1 MSRLGKMAILH
12 DRSFGLA
19 DRLQRVDFSYFRAD
33 LRHPDSQVKLLQGDQ
48 LVWWYGPIRQNTRP
62 RSIPLAKV
70 HFRQLFNDKPGP
82 RTSAIVPLSSLPH
95 YRKGTIWRDGKC
107 ISDTDLA
114 STSRTFDVDFDESG
128 WSLTS
133 RADLLKQDNAH
144 VFHHDEY
151 PLKYRQDRTRLID
164 FKLADDKNLL
174 IPCTEYFIRAYAR
187 NMEVCR
193 ALATLRWS
201 DVMSVFFDDVRRDE
215 YRWLV
220 KPSLKMRNYDAVFL
234 AHLLYDDYAAH
245 RIRHINAQFI
255 SQDPSTQI
263 FMEATPW
270 FRGKGQLQCRGKW
283 INNGNTFLCLNLVG
297 SNQPDGEQ
305 IEWQRKKFDSSEG
318 ADGGRLVLPR
328 PVRTAEADE
337 FLNEHSHAEPD
348 SHSEIIIIKP
358 PPFKVLG
365 SKRKVKKTKEV
376 IKTDRGRL
384 GPRPSEA
391 KSHSSGEG
399 SSSGKGIGKLEHAAD
414 AELETHG
421 FLYDIWNAFRSIMAD
436 NPDRVT
442 KVNWYTPP
450 KFRDQGPPRAI
461 LLRPTIDWE
470 PEDKSA
476 PGWVYLD
483 RKTGEC
489 RGLMVL
495 RIQVDGENYFCFE
508 IQPDKPDKADYSGV
522 LMKSHVANQEEFEDF
537 VEELCSRVRFAL
549 GRFKKMQ
556 SFFPPDAKIF
566 KHHQRDAKVLY
577 RSRLINAFKE
587 IGVTLK

>member
-1 MSRLGKMAILH
+1 MAE
-12 DRSFGLA
+12 RV
-19 DRLQRVDFSYFRAD
+19 QRVNLSYYLTN
-33 LRHPDSQVKLLQGDQ
+33 LRHTDSQVKMLRGDQ
-48 LVWWYGPIRQNTRP
+48 LVWWYGPIWQNTRP
-62 RSIPLAKV
+62 RSIPLVKV
-70 HFRQLFNDKPGP
+70 HFRQLFNDEPGT

-114 STSRTFDVDFDESG
+114 SPPQTFDIDFDDHG

-133 RADLLKQDNAH
+133 RADLIRQDNAH
-144 VFHHDEY
+144 IFHHHEY
-151 PLKYRQDRTRLID
+151 SLKYQHDRTRLLD
-164 FKLADDKNLL
+164 FKLDDGTKNLL
-174 IPCTEYFIRAYAR
+174 IPCTEYFVRAYAR

-201 DVMSVFFDDVRRDE
+201 DVMSVFFDDPRRDE

-220 KPSLKMRNYDAVFL
+220 KPSPMMRYYDAVFL
-234 AHLLYDDYAAH
+234 SHLLYDDYAAR

-270 FRGKGQLQCRGKW
+270 FRGKGQLQCRGRW
-283 INNGNTFLCLNLVG
+283 INGGNTFLCLNLVG
-297 SNQPDGEQ
+297 SSQPDGGE
-305 IEWQRKKFDSSEG
+305 IEWQTKKFDNSEG
-318 ADGGRLVLPR
+318 KDGGRLVLPR

-337 FLNEHSHAEPD
+337 FLNERSHAAPD
-348 SHSEIIIIKP
+348 SHSEIIIVKP
-358 PPFKVLG
+358 PPFKVIG
-365 SKRKVKKTKEV
+365 SKRPIKKTKEV

-384 GPRPSEA
+384 GPHPSEA
-391 KSHSSGEG
+391 NSHSSGEG
-399 SSSGKGIGKLEHAAD
+399 SGAGKNIGKLEHAAD
-414 AELETHG
+414 AELETQG

-450 KFRDQGPPRAI
+450 NFRDQAPPRAI
-461 LLRPTIDWE
+461 LLRPTIDWD

-483 RKTGEC
+483 KKTGEC

-495 RIQVDGENYFCFE
+495 RIEVDGENYFCFE
-508 IQPDKPDKADYSGV
+508 VQPVKPEKAEYSGV
-522 LMKSHVANQEEFEDF
+522 LMKSHVGTLEEFDDF
-537 VEELCSRVRFAL
+537 VQQLCSRVRYVV
-549 GRFKKMQ
+549 GRFKNME
-556 SFFPPDAKIF
+556 SFFPPGAKIF
-566 KHHQRDAKVLY
+566 KHHQKDTKVLY

-587 IGVTLK
+587 IGVTLE

>member
-1 MSRLGKMAILH
+1 MMGGL
-12 DRSFGLA
+12 GLA
-19 DRLQRVDFSYFRAD
+19 ERLQRIDLSYYRTN
-33 LRHPDSQVKLLQGDQ
+33 LRHTDSQVKVLQGDQ

-70 HFRQLFNDKPGP
+70 HFRQLFNDEPGP

-95 YRKGTIWRDGKC
+95 YRKGTIWRDGLC
-107 ISDTDLA
+107 VSDTNLA
-114 STSRTFDVDFDESG
+114 LAPEEFDVNFDEDG

-133 RADLLKQDNAH
+133 RAELVRQGNAH
-144 VFHHDEY
+144 IFHHDEY
-151 PLKYRQDRTRLID
+151 PLQYQQDRTRLLN
-164 FKLADDKNLL
+164 FKLADGKKNLL

-201 DVMSVFFDDVRRDE
+201 DVMSVFFDDPRRDA
-215 YRWLV
+215 YSWLV
-220 KPSLKMRNYDAVFL
+220 RPSRKMRYYDAVFL
-234 AHLLYDDYAAH
+234 AHLLYDEYASR

-263 FMEATPW
+263 FMEAAPW
-270 FRGKGQLQCRGKW
+270 FRGKGKLQCRGRW
-283 INNGNTFLCLNLVG
+283 INDGNTFLCLSLVG
-297 SNQPDGEQ
+297 SSQPDGEE
-305 IEWQRKKFDSSEG
+305 IEWLTKKIDSSDG
-318 ADGGRLVLPR
+318 KDGGHLVLPR
-328 PVRTAEADE
+328 PVRTAEAEE
-337 FLNEHSHAEPD
+337 FLSEHSHTAPD
-348 SHSEIIIIKP
+348 IHSEIVIVKP
-358 PPFKVLG
+358 PPFKVIG
-365 SKRKVKKTKEV
+365 SKRPIKKKKEV

-384 GPRPSEA
+384 GPHPPVA
-391 KSHSSGEG
+391 NSHSSGEG
-399 SSSGKGIGKLEHAAD
+399 TGAGKNVGKLEHAAE
-414 AELETHG
+414 AELETQG

-461 LLRPTIDWE
+461 LLRPTIDWT

-483 RKTGEC
+483 KKTGEC

-495 RIQVDGENYFCFE
+495 RIEVDGENYFCFE
-508 IQPDKPDKADYSGV
+508 VQPVKPDKAEYSGV
-522 LMKSHVANQEEFEDF
+522 LMKSHVSTLEEFDDF
-537 VEELCSRVRFAL
+537 VQQLCSRVRYVV
-549 GRFKKMQ
+549 GRFKHME
-556 SFFPPDAKIF
+556 SFFPHGTKIF
-566 KHHQRDAKVLY
+566 KHHQKDTKVLY

-587 IGVTLK
+587 IGVVLD